1 MNSGHFQF
9 FNAASWDPSGK
20 LARIRIVP
28 APEMC
33 CHARWRGFMAHVR
46 SARIMSGAT
55 APHGRKGLLAL
66 VVWAALLLATSP
78 QAFAQPANQSA
89 PLGCLIQPSLL
100 VRLGT
105 PVEGMLSEI
114 TVRRGDLVERNPV
127 VARLM
132 ADVETASVA
141 LARER
146 AENSFSVVARRHRHE
161 FLQRRMERQER
172 LIASNAVSPTALD
185 EVRTEVRMA
194 AAELLQEELQDRLN
208 QFELARNVALLDQR
222 TIRSPVSGV
231 VVEVA
236 MSPGEFRDSQKHIA
250 VLAQMDPLHV
260 EVFVPI
266 ARYGQIEVGHV
277 ATIMPEQPIGGRH
290 EAVVQVVDRVFD
302 AASGTFGVRLQ
313 LHNADL
319 RLPAGIRCTVQFK

>member
-1 MNSGHFQF
+1 
-9 FNAASWDPSGK
+9 
-20 LARIRIVP
+20 
-28 APEMC
+28 
-33 CHARWRGFMAHVR
+33 MA
-46 SARIMSGAT
+46 GAT
-55 APHGRKGLLAL
+55 APHGRKALLAL
-66 VVWAALLLATSP
+66 VVWAVLLLAVLLLAVLLLAASP
-78 QAFAQPANQSA
+78 LAFAQPANQAA

-114 TVRRGDLVERNPV
+114 TVRRGDLVERNQV

-132 ADVETASVA
+132 SDVETASVA

-146 AENSFSVVARRHRHE
+146 AENSFSAAARRHRHE

-172 LIASNAVSPTALD
+172 LIASNAVSPSALD

-208 QFELARNVALLDQR
+208 QLELARNVALLDQR

-250 VLAQMDPLHV
+250 VLAQMNPLHV

-266 ARYGQIEVGHV
+266 ARYGQIEVGHI